1 MTRMVPS
8 RANAGSDLY
17 ELVFNYPLRDAK
29 ALRPALCIATC
40 MALAGPRDA
49 VLPSATVL
57 ELYHNAFLIHDDI
70 EDQSE
75 RRRRGPTLHRQHGSA
90 IALNVGDAMLAL
102 TLSPLLENTRFIGL
116 GRALRVL
123 QIISRM
129 ARESAEGQAI
139 ELTWIRSGR
148 FDQRDGEYLRM
159 VHKKTGHYSFLAPVL
174 IGGIV
179 AGAPEDV
186 LARLARFATL
196 LGTAF
201 QIQDDV
207 LNLDVAPERHG
218 KDALGDLWEGKHTLI
233 LLHALRAASDA
244 DRAKARHILSKPRP
258 NTHGGDDCASTLRAK
273 LRDLESQGRLA
284 PEVAREI
291 ERVHDGKTQPERSA
305 EDVEF
310 LLGLIRRH
318 DSIPR
323 ARRMA
328 VRRALRA
335 RRALERVRPALGPSP
350 HFDFL
355 DSLSEFVTA
364 RDH

>member
-1 MTRMVPS
+1 MVPS
-8 RANAGSDLY
+8 RERAGSNLY
-17 ELVFNYPLRDAK
+17 ELVFSYPLRDAK

-40 MALAGPRDA
+40 MALAGARDA

-75 RRRRGPTLHRQHGSA
+75 LRRRGPTLHREHGAA

-102 TLSPLLENTRFIGL
+102 TLSPLLENTRFMGL

-123 QIISRM
+123 QVISRM

-139 ELTWIRSGR
+139 ELAWIRSGR
-148 FDQRDGEYLRM
+148 FDQSDSEYLRM

-174 IGGIV
+174 IGGIA
-179 AGAPEDV
+179 AGASESA
-186 LARLARFATL
+186 LLLLARFATL

-207 LNLDVAPERHG
+207 LNLDVAPELHG
-218 KDALGDLWEGKHTLI
+218 KDAMGDLWEGKHTLI
-233 LLHALRAASDA
+233 LLHALRSANRVDFE
-244 DRAKARHILSKPRP
+244 RARHVLGKRRP
-258 NTHGGDDCASTLRAK
+258 GTGIEPGRDDALRNRLRELEALGRIAPDVVRELEQAGDASR
-273 LRDLESQGRLA
+273 ES
-284 PEVAREI
+284 P
-291 ERVHDGKTQPERSA
+291 RSA
-305 EDVEF
+305 DDVDF
-310 LLGLIRRH
+310 LMRLIRRH

-328 VRRALRA
+328 ERRA
-335 RRALERVRPALGPSP
+335 RRARRVLARLRPTLGPSA

-355 DSLSEFVTA
+355 EALGDFVTA